1 MKGRILVI
9 EDDDTLRELMKDLFE
24 HNDFQVDTAVN
35 GKDGTLHLVHEKYDL
50 IITDIIMPEKEGL
63 ETIMEIRAS
72 DPDVKIIA
80 ISGGGSM
87 MPKDYLNIAR
97 ILGAVRTLEKPFL
110 METLLNTVY
119 EIIPVKKAI

>member
-9 EDDDTLRELMKDLFE
+9 EDDDTLRDLMKDLFE
-24 HNDFQVDTAVN
+24 HNEFHVDTAAN
-35 GKDGTLHLVHEKYDL
+35 GIDGLRRLMNDRYDL

-63 ETIMEIRAS
+63 ETIMEIHS
-72 DPDVKIIA
+72 KYPEMKIIA

-97 ILGAVRTLEKPFL
+97 ILGAVKTLEKPFL
-110 METLLNTVY
+110 METLLDAVY
-119 EIIPVKKAI
+119 EIIPA